1 MSASRRGRTRFA
13 LLAAAG
19 AVLLATPGE
28 GAREVEITSKTGDII
43 SEIARASRKFQ
54 LAEVASD
61 VRITADSL
69 VFDYRAGELFYR
81 GNVSVSQG
89 NVSISARSL
98 SILFEPGA
106 SGSLR
111 SVKAEGDVQV
121 RRGKETATGDLATYD
136 PKGQTIMLSG
146 GARIGSGPNSVEG
159 EQVVVQL
166 RAERTVVIEGGT
178 DERTG
183 QKKRVRAVI
192 DPKSV
197 DIEELLD

>member
-1 MSASRRGRTRFA
+1 MSASPRSHTRFV
-13 LLAAAG
+13 LLAAAA

-28 GAREVEITSKTGDII
+28 SAREIEITSKTGDVI

-54 LAEVASD
+54 LVEIASEVR
-61 VRITADSL
+61 VTADSL

-81 GNVSVSQG
+81 GNVSISQG
-89 NVSISARSL
+89 DVSISAESL

-111 SVKAEGDVQV
+111 SVKAEGDVRV

-136 PKGQTIMLSG
+136 PEGQTIVLSG
-146 GARIGSGPNSVEG
+146 GARIGSGPNSIEG
-159 EQVVVQL
+159 EQVIVQL
-166 RAERTVVIEGGT
+166 REQRTIIEGGT
-178 DERTG
+178 DKRTG
-183 QKKRVRAVI
+183 EKKRVRAII

-197 DIEELLD
+197 DIEEIFD

>member
-1 MSASRRGRTRFA
+1 MSASPRRHTRFA

-28 GAREVEITSKTGDII
+28 SAREIEITSKTGDVI

-54 LAEVASD
+54 LVEIAAEVR
-61 VRITADSL
+61 VTADSL

-81 GNVSVSQG
+81 GNVNISQG
-89 NVSISARSL
+89 DVSISAESL

-111 SVKAEGDVQV
+111 SVKAEGDVRV
-121 RRGKETATGDLATYD
+121 RRGNETATGDLATYD
-136 PKGQTIMLSG
+136 PEAQTIVLSG
-146 GARIGSGPNSVEG
+146 AARIGSGPNSIEG
-159 EQVVVQL
+159 EQVIVQL
-166 RAERTVVIEGGT
+166 REQRTIIEGGT
-178 DERTG
+178 DKRTG
-183 QKKRVRAVI
+183 EKKRVRAII

-197 DIEELLD
+197 DIEEIFD

>member
-1 MSASRRGRTRFA
+1 MSASPRRHTRFA

-28 GAREVEITSKTGDII
+28 SAREIEITSKTGDVI

-54 LAEVASD
+54 LVEIAAEVR
-61 VRITADSL
+61 VTADSL

-81 GNVSVSQG
+81 GNVNISQG
-89 NVSISARSL
+89 DVSISAESL

-111 SVKAEGDVQV
+111 SVKAEGDVRV
-121 RRGKETATGDLATYD
+121 RRGNETATGAVATYD
-136 PKGQTIMLSG
+136 PEAQTIVLSG
-146 GARIGSGPNSVEG
+146 GARIGSGPNRIEG
-159 EQVVVQL
+159 EQVIVQL
-166 RAERTVVIEGGT
+166 REQRTIIEGGT
-178 DERTG
+178 DKRTG
-183 QKKRVRAVI
+183 EKKRVRAVI

-197 DIEELLD
+197 DIEEIFD